1 MRKLQILTLSII
13 ISAGIGITT
22 SKVCSQVP
30 TTTKSTTVV
39 SVPSMPQAQYTD
51 VKPLELVA
59 NPYKYNKRNVR
70 LRGKFDKFSTIG
82 LDYPAALRKHEEY
95 ISFMIQ
101 RPDITNHNIPLSEL
115 KIFLKKEVA
124 EKHIDLDT
132 GDEIVFTGKVFSTA
146 LGDPWMDVHNLTVV
160 NKVKKGN
167 NK

>member
-22 SKVCSQVP
+22 NKVCSHVP
-30 TTTKSTTVV
+30 GTKAPVVLST
-39 SVPSMPQAQYTD
+39 PSMPQTQYID

-59 NPYKYNKRNVR
+59 NPYKYNKRNIR
-70 LRGKFDKFSTIG
+70 LRGKFDKFATLG
-82 LDYPAALRKHEEY
+82 LDYPAALRKHEDY

-115 KIFLKKEVA
+115 KIFLKKDDA
-124 EKHIDLDT
+124 EKHIDLNA
-132 GDEIVFTGKVFSTA
+132 GDEIVFTGRVFSTA

-160 NKVKKGN
+160 NKVKKDD
-167 NK
+167 KK

>member
-30 TTTKSTTVV
+30 TTKAPVVV
-39 SVPSMPQAQYTD
+39 STPSMPQTQYIE

-59 NPYKYNKRNVR
+59 NPYKYNKRNIKIR
-70 LRGKFDKFSTIG
+70 AKFDKFATLG
-82 LDYPAALRKHEEY
+82 LDYPAAMRSHEEY
-95 ISFMIQ
+95 ISFLIQ

-115 KIFLKKEVA
+115 KIFLKKDDA
-124 EKHIDLDT
+124 EKYIDLDT
-132 GDEIVFTGKVFSTA
+132 GDEIVFTGRVFSTA

-160 NKVKKGN
+160 NKVKKDD
-167 NK
+167 KK